1 MSIKL
6 FCDQCQS
13 QIDLGGDRYSLSS
26 NYLSLDFDKREC
38 ITDWFAA
45 NPEAPEQQPQEPDP
59 EPDPEPT
66 PDPDL
71 TPDPDPAPAATLD
84 PTTEDEAPA
93 GQPDAQGLVY
103 RDASSGEYVT
113 AEYAAEHPDT
123 TVSEQQ

>member
-66 PDPDL
+66 PDPEL

-84 PTTEDEAPA
+84 PTTEDDDPSF
-93 GQPDAQGLVY
+93 
-103 RDASSGEYVT
+103 RDAGTGQFVT
-113 AEYAAEHPDT
+113 EDYASEHPGT
-123 TVSEQQ
+123 TVSESA